1 MTIFIILAVSG
12 ILSMFAGAHNR
23 KSWGLP
29 VVMLGTTTALAAAA
43 MHWVGDFDQY
53 MHNMLIFDGI
63 SISFGMVMFFLSILI
78 LMASYFYYSL
88 EVPHL
93 TDLYA
98 LLMFSLSGAF
108 LLVSAN
114 NLVMVFLGA
123 EILSIPLYILAASHR
138 LNLLS
143 NEAGLKYY
151 LMGSFATCFLLLGIT
166 LMYGASG
173 TFDIEE
179 IGLFIKNDGQS
190 SSLLLTGFTLL
201 IGALLFKLSAVPFH
215 FWAPDV
221 YEGAPTMLT
230 AFVST
235 VVKVSVLGIMVRLI
249 QTLFAFDAAGI
260 GLESIKPIFENSV
273 WYWLLYLA
281 SAASMIFGS
290 VVALRQT
297 DVKRLLAYTG
307 IHNAGFILIPVLTG
321 TINRIDVVLYYLLA
335 YGMAAI
341 FSLITYTELKK
352 AAGVTSVSGLHGLFY
367 RNRVAATAFIV
378 ALLSFAGIPP
388 LAGFWGKIGIF
399 SLGIQASIV
408 PLIMVAVVTSV
419 IGAYN
424 YSKIVVGVMT
434 QTKEPAEEPISLP
447 STFNAYLTAGS
458 ILLLLMGLFPGLI
471 MTFLSI

>member
-1 MTIFIILAVSG
+1 MILFIILAVSG
-12 ILSMFAGAHNR
+12 ILSMFAGTHNR
-23 KSWGLP
+23 KRWGLP
-29 VVMLGTTTALAAAA
+29 IVILGTMTALVAALLG
-43 MHWVGDFDQY
+43 MTGDFEQY
-53 MHNMLIFDGI
+53 MHNMLTFDAL
-63 SISFGMVMFFLSILI
+63 SLSFGMAMFFLTILI
-78 LMASYFYYSL
+78 LMASYFYYSMD
-88 EVPHL
+88 VSHL
-93 TDLYA
+93 TDIYA

-173 TFDIEE
+173 TFDIQE
-179 IGLFIKNDGQS
+179 IGVFIKNGGQT

-201 IGALLFKLSAVPFH
+201 TGALLFKLSAVPFH

-221 YEGAPTMLT
+221 YEGAPTTLT

-235 VVKVSVLGIMVRLI
+235 VVKISVLGVLLRLI
-249 QTLFAFDAAGI
+249 QTLFTFDVAGM
-260 GLESIKPIFENSV
+260 GRENMSLFFENSV
-273 WYWLLYLA
+273 WYWLVYLA

-290 VVALRQT
+290 IAALRQT
-297 DVKRLLAYTG
+297 DIKRLLAYTG
-307 IHNAGFILIPVLTG
+307 IHNAGFILIPVLSG
-321 TINRIDVVLYYLLA
+321 AKDQSGMVLYYLTA

-341 FSLITYTELKK
+341 LSLFIYAELKK
-352 AAGVTSVSGLHGLFY
+352 VAGVTSISGLQGLFY
-367 RNRVAATAFIV
+367 RNRVLAAAFIV

-388 LAGFWGKIGIF
+388 LAGFWGKIGVLTIG
-399 SLGIQASIV
+399 LHDSIL
-408 PLIMVAVVTSV
+408 PLIVIAVITSV

-424 YSKIVVGVMT
+424 YVRITVSMVSDRNEQQDEPVASKSGLNLFLYFV
-434 QTKEPAEEPISLP
+434 
-447 STFNAYLTAGS
+447 AG
-458 ILLLLMGLFPGLI
+458 LLVLAGLFPNIL
-471 MTFLSI
+471 MHYLL